1 MKICTGD
8 DGDGYQHLQRNVRLY
23 SDMIYSHI
31 LWPRAT
37 KSSTITVQVS
47 VSVIQVLVLSFQYQ
61 YQCRR
66 SENQYKFQYL
76 LGGVREDVRDT
87 YTAVAPW
94 VK

>member
-1 MKICTGD
+1 MMVMVTNICSAM
-8 DGDGYQHLQRNVRLY
+8 

-47 VSVIQVLVLSFQYQ
+47 VSVSVIQSLVLSFQYQ

-66 SENQYKFQYL
+66 FENQYKFQYL
-76 LGGVREDVRDT
+76 LDGVREDVKDT
-87 YTAVAPW
+87 YTAVAPL